1 MFRTATLVLAVL
13 GAMSHLW
20 SAFAMTGM
28 LDSLEN
34 DTDGLA
40 SIYTG
45 LTLYSYGT
53 GILCLAGAVGVAKV
67 SRNIII
73 IIIFFH

>member
-1 MFRTATLVLAVL
+1 MHRTATLLLAVL

-28 LDSLEN
+28 VDSLEN
-34 DTDGLA
+34 DEFS

-45 LTLYSYGT
+45 LTIYSYAT
-53 GILCLAGAVGVAKV
+53 GFLCLAGAIGVAKV
-67 SRNIII
+67 CV
-73 IIIFFH
+73 F